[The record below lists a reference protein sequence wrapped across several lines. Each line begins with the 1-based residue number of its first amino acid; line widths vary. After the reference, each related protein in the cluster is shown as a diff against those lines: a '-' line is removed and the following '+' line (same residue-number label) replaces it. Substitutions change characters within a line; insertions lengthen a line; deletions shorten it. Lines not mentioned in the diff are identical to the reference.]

1 MYQQA
6 VIIALM
12 SLTLK
17 AGKPVLQAI
26 PVADSSR

>member
-1 MYQQA
+1 MYKQA

-12 SLTLK
+12 SLTLIP
-17 AGKPVLQAI
+17 GERVSQAT